1 MCVSM
6 ADLADPRIRR
16 IIMLM
21 RAGDWHERDDKPT
34 CPRCGR
40 GSRGGLCG
48 ACRRAQRLRDDP
60 EAREHRRRMARE
72 RYRKRGENG
81 VEHRVKGVCRVCG
94 KACVEQNDGLCGACR
109 RVARYHDDPEYR
121 GRILRGKQRY
131 RERTRSR
138 T

>member
-1 MCVSM
+1 MCISM
-6 ADLADPRIRR
+6 VDLADPRIRR

-40 GSRGGLCG
+40 G
-48 ACRRAQRLRDDP
+48 LR
-60 EAREHRRRMARE
+60 
-72 RYRKRGENG
+72 
-81 VEHRVKGVCRVCG
+81 
-94 KACVEQNDGLCGACR
+94 DGLCGACR
-109 RVARYHDDPEYR
+109 RVARCHDDPEYR